1 MIEYFQNDS
10 AELHFKVS
18 LLGLMILTLSSL
30 SLSRPRSRGNGDDD
44 GNSISGE
51 AQDNPHFF
59 KMRANAKNVP
69 ENVLMLMTNEH
80 FKLVISTVLTLE
92 ITKEAVETY

>member
-10 AELHFKVS
+10 AEHFKVS

-30 SLSRPRSRGNGDDD
+30 SLRPRSRGNGDDD

-59 KMRANAKNVP
+59 KMRANAKK
-69 ENVLMLMTNEH
+69 MFQKM
-80 FKLVISTVLTLE
+80 F
-92 ITKEAVETY
+92 YC

>member
-30 SLSRPRSRGNGDDD
+30 SLRPRSRGNGDDD

-59 KMRANAKNVP
+59 KMRANAKKKVP

>member
-30 SLSRPRSRGNGDDD
+30 SLRPRSRGNGDDD

-80 FKLVISTVLTLE
+80 FKLVISTVFTLE

>member
-10 AELHFKVS
+10 AEVDFKVS

-30 SLSRPRSRGNGDDD
+30 SLRPRSRGNGDDD

-51 AQDNPHFF
+51 ALISLKCEQHQCKKCPKTYFNVHFPMF
-59 KMRANAKNVP
+59 NLESCKRKLLRLIS
-69 ENVLMLMTNEH
+69 ENE
-80 FKLVISTVLTLE
+80 
-92 ITKEAVETY
+92 

>member
-30 SLSRPRSRGNGDDD
+30 SLRPRSRGNGDDD

-69 ENVLMLMTNEH
+69 ENVLMLMTSEH
-80 FKLVISTVLTLE
+80 FKLVIPTVLTLE

>member
-10 AELHFKVS
+10 AEVDFKVS

-30 SLSRPRSRGNGDDD
+30 SLRPRSRGNGDDD

-51 AQDNPHFF
+51 AQDNPSF
-59 KMRANAKNVP
+59 
-69 ENVLMLMTNEH
+69 L
-80 FKLVISTVLTLE
+80 
-92 ITKEAVETY
+92 

>member
-10 AELHFKVS
+10 AEHFKVS

-30 SLSRPRSRGNGDDD
+30 SLRPRSRGNGDDD

-80 FKLVISTVLTLE
+80 FKLVISTVFTLE

>member
-59 KMRANAKNVP
+59 KMRANAKK
-69 ENVLMLMTNEH
+69 MFQKM
-80 FKLVISTVLTLE
+80 F
-92 ITKEAVETY
+92 

>member
-30 SLSRPRSRGNGDDD
+30 SLRPRSRGNGDDD